1 MATKLGKN
9 KSKLHKVQFC
19 TRYGNNFY
27 VYGRVLGVG
36 EFKYANKN
44 FKGAKKVVIATK
56 FRQKSQKRT
65 NFRSVRDTVTIFT
78 HIIGFSGCRIQIC
91 YLNFSGRKERCQI

>member
-44 FKGAKKVVIATK
+44 FKGAKGVAIATK
-56 FRQKSQKRT
+56 FEQKSQKCT
-65 NFRSVRDTVTIFT
+65 DFSYVRDMVTMFT
-78 HIIGFSGCRIQIC
+78 YVIGFLGVV
-91 YLNFSGRKERCQI
+91 